1 LVRASQVALGLIVV
15 GCIFIVANLVTGNEE
30 LKLYAGVF
38 LGAAAV
44 IDIPLLLTMLIRD
57 KVRRS

>member
-1 LVRASQVALGLIVV
+1 V
-15 GCIFIVANLVTGNEE
+15 GCIFIVANLVTGNDE